1 MKKKNF
7 LNLKIF
13 VLIVVMPVIIF
24 VSCGESKQKKTDAA
38 AAAGGEA
45 DTNGLV
51 VRSSHFTGPAYDTQF
66 YLARQKGF
74 WEDEFAK
81 DNITLEIYEILTG
94 GGPVA
99 NEAMIAGA
107 IDIIHAIG
115 DQPMITGIVAGTNA
129 KALATLSR
137 QTSTQ
142 GIYVAADSP
151 IKTVEDLRGKAVAV
165 AVGTFTHKCVIGVLE
180 DYGIREEDIDL
191 VNLPSINEDMAALE
205 SGDIVGF
212 AGNFSATYTYIQEG
226 RLRQL
231 VDFENHPA
239 YTFLVVNNGFIN
251 KYPEVTQRI
260 LNVVVRTQKW
270 ANENPEEAA
279 RLVADYTGQDYEAVL
294 ELRRQV
300 DFNPDITDADVA
312 QFKFTYDFLDKHDF
326 ISKRLDDLSVLYDD
340 TFIKKALQETGL

>member
-1 MKKKNF
+1 MEDRRICYAG
-7 LNLKIF
+7 LG
-13 VLIVVMPVIIF
+13 VIILTG
-24 VSCGESKQKKTDAA
+24 VLTVCKPPKKEGAA
-38 AAAGGEA
+38 PNAGGGA
-45 DTNGLV
+45 ASDGLV
-51 VRSSHFTGPAYDTQF
+51 IVSSQFTGPAYDTQF

-74 WEDEFAK
+74 FDDEFSG
-81 DNITLEIYEILTG
+81 DNITLEFREFLN
-94 GGPVA
+94 GPAA
-99 NEAMIAGA
+99 NEARIAGA

-115 DQPMITGIVAGTNA
+115 DQPMITGIIAGTNA

-142 GIYVAADSP
+142 GIYVAAGSP
-151 IKTVEDLRGKAVAV
+151 VRTVEELRGKAVAV

-180 DYGIREEDIDL
+180 DYGLREDDIDL
-191 VNLPSINEDMAALE
+191 VNLPTINEDMAALE
-205 SGDIVGF
+205 TGDIVGF
-212 AGNFSATYTYIQEG
+212 AGNFSSTYTYVKEG

-231 VDFENHPA
+231 VDFESHPA
-239 YTFLVVNNGFIN
+239 YTYLVVSNDLIE

-260 LNVVVRTQKW
+260 LNVTVRTQQW

-300 DFNPDITDADVA
+300 DFNLDITDADVA

-326 ISKRLDDLSVLYDD
+326 ISRRLDDLSVLYDD
-340 TFIKKALQETGL
+340 TFIKKALREAGL

>member
-1 MKKKNF
+1 MVVLMALVLGGCKSPKK
-7 LNLKIF
+7 
-13 VLIVVMPVIIF
+13 
-24 VSCGESKQKKTDAA
+24 E
-38 AAAGGEA
+38 AAGV
-45 DTNGLV
+45 DTDITGLV
-51 VRSSHFTGPAYDTQF
+51 VRSSMSPVPAYDNQF
-66 YLARQKGF
+66 LLARQKGF
-74 WEDEFAK
+74 WADEFAK
-81 DNITLEIYEILTG
+81 DNITLEIHEFLTG
-94 GGPVA
+94 GGPA
-99 NEAMIAGA
+99 FNEAMIAGA
-107 IDIIHAIG
+107 LDIIHAIG
-115 DQPMITGIVAGTNA
+115 DQPMITGIIGGTNA

-137 QTSTQ
+137 QTATQ

-165 AVGTFTHKCVIGVLE
+165 MIGTFTHKCVIGVLE

-191 VNLPSINEDMAALE
+191 VNLSTINEDMAALA

-212 AGNFSATYTYIQEG
+212 VGNFSATYNYVKEG
-226 RLRQL
+226 KLRQL

-251 KYPEVTQRI
+251 NYPEVTQRI

-270 ANENPEEAA
+270 ADENPEEAA

-294 ELRRQV
+294 ELRKQV
-300 DFNPDITDADVA
+300 DFHPDITEADVT

-340 TFIKKALQETGL
+340 TFIKQALRQDAGKLRS